1 MLQVAA
7 RTTMEK
13 YLQDELHLLVR
24 SAVCFSLV
32 VYKVDRRRFSSVG
45 AVAARGR
52 PMRNLELWR
61 PAASADLQ
69 YLHCKVRVWYAMH
82 GPTLRG
88 VYGITAGAKLHR

>member
-32 VYKVDRRRFSSVG
+32 VYKVDRRRI
-45 AVAARGR
+45 RR
-52 PMRNLELWR
+52 PMQRSVESWNSGERL
-61 PAASADLQ
+61 
-69 YLHCKVRVWYAMH
+69 
-82 GPTLRG
+82 
-88 VYGITAGAKLHR
+88 